1 MRRGFK
7 EGGEIWRSERIGILV
22 HHFSQMEISVN
33 IKRSQTKFR
42 PQSRRRVQP
51 RTMKGNSTSIVEEG
65 LESLM
70 LLAGILLSLGLGITA
85 AVS

>member
-1 MRRGFK
+1 MRRGLK
-7 EGGEIWRSERIGILV
+7 EGGEIWRSERIETLV
-22 HHFSQMEISVN
+22 HHFSQMEISAN

-65 LESLM
+65 LESLGVIFSATFPYNITVIK
-70 LLAGILLSLGLGITA
+70 AG
-85 AVS
+85 